1 MPLYIDNVIDKK
13 SILEN
18 SRQLLTLPSHFVTM
32 KLSSINTSAAR
43 DWIWKNL
50 TGRFYMSFGIIGF
63 EDPAEASMFGLIA
76 DQFKV
81 NDNF

>member
-1 MPLYIDNVIDKK
+1 MSLYIDNVIDKN

-32 KLSSINTSAAR
+32 KLSINTSAAR

-50 TGRFYMSFGIIGF
+50 TGRFFISYEIFGF
-63 EDPAEASMFGLIA
+63 EDPAEASMFALVA
-76 DQFKV
+76 DQFKP

>member
-1 MPLYIDNVIDKK
+1 MSLYIDNVIDKN

-32 KLSSINTSAAR
+32 KLSINTSAAR

-76 DQFKV
+76 DQFEV
-81 NDNF
+81 DDNF